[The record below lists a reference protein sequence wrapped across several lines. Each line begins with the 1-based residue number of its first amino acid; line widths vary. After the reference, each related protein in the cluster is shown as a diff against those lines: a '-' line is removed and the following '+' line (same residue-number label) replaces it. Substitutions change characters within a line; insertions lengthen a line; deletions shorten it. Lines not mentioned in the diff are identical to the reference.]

1 MELPK
6 WNIHFQTNWDPLNY
20 AELSK
25 LPQQAFLSEFL
36 HLDLIRHTVWQ
47 SSDEHRLCGSKWYL
61 AFTQLS
67 KE

>member
-6 WNIHFQTNWDPLNY
+6 WNTHFQANWDPLNY
-20 AELSK
+20 AEPL
-25 LPQQAFLSEFL
+25 QAASAGLLSELL

-47 SSDEHRLCGSKWYL
+47 SSDEHRLCGSKWYP

-67 KE
+67 KK